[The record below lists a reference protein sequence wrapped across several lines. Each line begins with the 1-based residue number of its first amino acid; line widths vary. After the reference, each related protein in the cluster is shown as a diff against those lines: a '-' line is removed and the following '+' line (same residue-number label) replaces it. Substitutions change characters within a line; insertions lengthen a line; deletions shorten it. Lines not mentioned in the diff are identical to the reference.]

1 MKMLNKTI
9 ALLACLSMIGTISAN
24 AERAKIKVILDADPG
39 VDDAMAI
46 AFAEASDKIDLIG
59 ITTVWGNATLEN
71 CNRNAL
77 LMKEMFGL
85 KADIVSG
92 ADTPLVG
99 EPSAPADF
107 VHGKNGLGDIPI
119 EDRAY
124 GKLDGRTAH
133 DYIIEKINANPG
145 EITLIAVGRLT
156 NLARALEKDPSIA
169 QRVKEVIIMG
179 GAFGYYGH
187 TGNVTPFAEA
197 NIIGDPHAADIV
209 MTADWPVTVVGL
221 DVTMEIIASNTYLAE
236 LGEASKTYG
245 AFIYEITRFYAEF
258 YKNAVNIDGCAMHD
272 AAAVVYAVAPELFT
286 VRKGPIRV
294 VTEGPAFGHT
304 MQKETTRWYPVDPW
318 ADFRAQTVCIGADS
332 AGVLELYRDTLIAAE
347 K

>member
-1 MKMLNKTI
+1 MKKINKTI
-9 ALLACLSMIGTISAN
+9 ALLACLSMIVTIGAN
-24 AERAKIKVILDADPG
+24 AERAKLKVILDADPG
-39 VDDAMAI
+39 GDDAMAI
-46 AFAEASDKIDLIG
+46 LFAQSCNEIDLIG
-59 ITTVWGNATLEN
+59 ITTVWGNATLAN

-77 LMKEMFGL
+77 FMKEKFGL

-99 EPSAPADF
+99 DPSAPADF
-107 VHGKNGLGDIPI
+107 VHGKNGLGDIAI
-119 EDRAY
+119 EDKDY
-124 GKLDGRTAH
+124 GQLEPRSAP
-133 DYIIEKINANPG
+133 DYIVDKINENPG

-156 NLARALEKDPSIA
+156 NLARALKKDPTIA

-209 MTADWPVTVVGL
+209 LTADWPVSVVGL
-221 DVTMEIIASNTYLAE
+221 DVTMEIIASNAYLTE
-236 LGEASKTYG
+236 LRDASKTYG
-245 AFIYEITRFYAEF
+245 AFVYDITRFYSEF
-258 YKNAVNIDGCAMHD
+258 YKKAAKVDGCAMHD
-272 AAAVVYAVAPELFT
+272 AAAVVYAIAPELFT
-286 VRKGPIRV
+286 TRKGPVRV

-304 MQKETTRWYPVDPW
+304 MQKETTQWYPEDSWV
-318 ADFRAQTVCIGADS
+318 DFRAQTVCIGSDG
-332 AGVLELYRDTLIAAE
+332 AGVLKLYRDTLIAAE